1 MEHLSQPPQRL
12 RNQHGKRQGRRKSK
26 GWEGKEGMEKYKSK
40 RQGGMRDSCEML
52 SSGQDVAPAL
62 RNLGQVQ
69 VSVGERASNAIQH
82 PSRQQ
87 SLDSVGDTAKQR
99 QKQNRGNERQG
110 GTYWRCLQVM
120 KGKRVTRMHVY
131 V

>member
-1 MEHLSQPPQRL
+1 
-12 RNQHGKRQGRRKSK
+12 
-26 GWEGKEGMEKYKSK
+26 MEKYKSK

-69 VSVGERASNAIQH
+69 VSVASNAIQH

-110 GTYWRCLQVM
+110 GTCWRCVQAM